1 MVKMSAKQED
11 WSLDPQVLY
20 NKRYAAVLSHLQ
32 FQPQRWGL
40 APWSK
45 MARETNSIPSSG
57 FD

>member
-11 WSLDPQVLY
+11 RSLDPQVLY
-20 NKRYAAVLSHLQ
+20 NKRYAAMVSHLQ
-32 FQPQRWGL
+32 FQPQRRG
-40 APWSK
+40 WSK